1 MRCFQAIETLRDSI
15 AVMRQYFLCLSFV
28 LALTACSTVTPSS
41 PDQVNSSLPAV
52 ASSAVARLD
61 AMTILHTVQLPD
73 GWKAIPG
80 DCGQNLVCIFSK
92 DVYTGS
98 NEAIDHSTF
107 TVEVIK
113 PDSCEQEFAVKR
125 AAIDGPDNPGS
136 FQLGSKIVGFVWF
149 GYGGAGVHAGDPYDT
164 RFICVDH
171 SQEGFDIIITNSS
184 EDEKTMD
191 YVDKQFIPFWL
202 KQS

>member
-1 MRCFQAIETLRDSI
+1 MCGRFFYYDSI
-15 AVMRQYFLCLSFV
+15 TVMRRSILSLAFL
-28 LALTACSTVTPSS
+28 LALSACSTVAPSS
-41 PDQVNSSLPAV
+41 PDQVTSS
-52 ASSAVARLD
+52 SSAVGSSSTAPLD
-61 AMTILHTVQLPD
+61 AMTMLHNVQLPD

-98 NEAIDHSTF
+98 NQAIDDSTF
-107 TVEVIK
+107 TIEVIK

-125 AAIDGPDNPGS
+125 AAIDGSDNPGS
-136 FQLGSKIVGFVWF
+136 FQLGSKIVGIVWF

-171 SQEGFDIIITNSS
+171 SQEGFDIIVTNSS

-202 KQS
+202 EQS

>member
-1 MRCFQAIETLRDSI
+1 MHRQIITLGI
-15 AVMRQYFLCLSFV
+15 V

-41 PDQVNSSLPAV
+41 PDQVSTSSSAV

-61 AMTILHTVQLPD
+61 AMTMLHTVQLPD

-92 DVYTGS
+92 EVYTGS

-107 TVEVIK
+107 TVEVIT
-113 PDSCEQEFAVKR
+113 PDNCEQEYAVKR
-125 AAIDGPDNPGS
+125 AAIDGPDHPGS
-136 FQLGSKIVGFVWF
+136 FQLGSKIVGLAWF
-149 GYGGAGVHAGDPYDT
+149 GYGGAGVHEGDRYDT

-171 SQEGFDIIITNSS
+171 SKEGFDIIVTNSS

-202 KQS
+202 QQS